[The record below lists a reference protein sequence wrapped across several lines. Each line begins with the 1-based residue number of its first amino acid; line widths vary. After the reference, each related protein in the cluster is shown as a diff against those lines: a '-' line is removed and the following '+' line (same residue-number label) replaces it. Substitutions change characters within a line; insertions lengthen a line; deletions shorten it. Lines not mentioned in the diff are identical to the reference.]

1 MSVREDAILND
12 TAKTIVF
19 STLRI
24 ARGMD
29 NEADRHFLQINQTKQ
44 MASQI
49 KHSLLKILLNGS
61 LTAILWLVVMFV

>member
-24 ARGMD
+24 ARGMG
-29 NEADRHFLQINQTKQ
+29 NEDRYFLQINQTKQ

-49 KHSLLKILLNGS
+49 KHSLLKIILDRYFVA
-61 LTAILWLVVMFV
+61 AIFIMLS